1 MMKVERTS
9 EGLRRVLFDEI
20 DALRGGKSSAT
31 RANALSTLAGSVFE
45 SVRLELEVHKLQA
58 RGVKHVGELSAD
70 GLLTLNKPLSL
81 ASPGTNGHAKTKRLP
96 KNRRTQKGHAK
107 QAGNLSKRP
116 AQ

>member
-9 EGLRRVLFDEI
+9 EGLRRILFDEI
-20 DALRGGKSSAT
+20 DALRAGKSSST

-70 GLLTLNKPLSL
+70 GSLTLNKPLAL
-81 ASPGTNGHAKTKRLP
+81 ASSRTNGNGKTKGLP
-96 KNRRTQKGHAK
+96 QNGRAQKGHTK
-107 QAGNLSKRP
+107 QASNQP
-116 AQ
+116 ARAAK